1 MIFRWLMA
9 GIFLMGG
16 TFWDIRE
23 KKIPVAWMISGLLA
37 ACGCMIYEC
46 VSHTVAIRECLW
58 ACLPGTLFLLIF
70 AVSHEQMGSG
80 DGLALLVLGG
90 LLGAKRVWLIWLLS
104 LGGVFLFG
112 VMLLIRKK
120 GNGKTKIAFFP
131 FLLLGYLIVAGG
143 VG

>member
-1 MIFRWLMA
+1 MILRWLVA
-9 GIFLMGG
+9 GIFLTVG
-16 TFWDIRE
+16 TFGDIRE
-23 KKIPVAWMISGLLA
+23 KKIPVAWMIPGLLA
-37 ACGCMIYEC
+37 AWGCIIYEC
-46 VSHTVAIRECLW
+46 VSDTVSIRECLW
-58 ACLPGTLFLLIF
+58 ACLPGALFLLIF

-120 GNGKTKIAFFP
+120 GNGKTKIAYFP

>member
-23 KKIPVAWMISGLLA
+23 KKIPVVWMILGLLPA
-37 ACGCMIYEC
+37 GGCMIYEC
-46 VSHTVAIRECLW
+46 VSDTVAMRECLW
-58 ACLPGTLFLLIF
+58 ACLPGAIFLLGF
-70 AVSHEQMGSG
+70 AVFHEQMGSG

-90 LLGAKRVWLIWLLS
+90 LLGTKRVWLIWLLS

-131 FLLLGYLIVAGG
+131 FLLLGYLIAAGG

>member
-9 GIFLMGG
+9 GIFLMAG

-37 ACGCMIYEC
+37 ACGCMVYEC

-58 ACLPGTLFLLIF
+58 ACLPGALFLLVF
-70 AVSHEQMGSG
+70 VVFHEQMGSG

-120 GNGKTKIAFFP
+120 GNGKTKIAYFP